1 MKTDRQ
7 GRTKGAERIF
17 EGLAVG
23 PGVAVGQ
30 AFLHDASMVR
40 APHYRIPAGRVDA
53 ERRRFDQAVV
63 AASRQV
69 DRLQSKARRLPGA
82 AGEELGYLLDA
93 YRQMLQGSRLIR
105 GVHRRIAE
113 ERINAEAAVGEEIGD
128 LVEAFTAMDDAYLA
142 GRVAD
147 VREVGQRLVRHL
159 TKTVHRPFQD
169 LPRNAV
175 IVSQELTP
183 ADTALLDP
191 KRVAGFATEAGGAE
205 SHTAIMARSLSLPA
219 VLGAPDLVAAIGH
232 GDPLVIDG
240 TRGRVIVNPSPET
253 LADYRKRRADFLR
266 QRRALNRLRD
276 LSAVTVDGAAVG
288 LMANIELPTEV
299 DAVLDSGAEGIG
311 LFRSEFLYM
320 NRSDWPSEDEQ
331 AAVYSDVVQRMGGR
345 PVTVRILDAGGDK
358 LETAHGGSMPDNPA
372 LGLRAVR
379 FLLRRQD
386 VLEAQLG
393 GVLRAAVH
401 GPVRILVPMVT
412 TVEEIAVVRVVL
424 ERVHRR
430 LRRQKVAVPK
440 EAPPV
445 GIMIEVPGA
454 ALAADSLAGVAD
466 FFAIGTNDLTQ
477 YTLAIDRADES
488 VAHLYNPLHPA
499 VLRLIHF
506 ATGAALRSRVPVSLC
521 GEMAGDPRLT
531 ALLLGMGIREL
542 SMTASAIPRVKQRIR
557 KVAVTDAEAHARG
570 VMSEMDPA
578 RVNALLGAS
587 G

>member
-1 MKTDRQ
+1 MKTDRHD
-7 GRTKGAERIF
+7 RTGGTEKIF

-40 APHYRIPAGRVDA
+40 APQYRIPASRVEA
-53 ERRRFDQAVV
+53 ERRRFGQAVH
-63 AASRQV
+63 AASRQM
-69 DRLQSKARRLPGA
+69 DRLHAKAQRLPGA

-93 YRQMLQGSRLIR
+93 YRQMLKGSRLVR
-105 GVHRRIAE
+105 GVYRRIEE
-113 ERINAEAAVGEEIGD
+113 ERINAEDAVRREIAD
-128 LVEAFTAMDDAYLA
+128 LVEAFSAMDDSYLA
-142 GRVAD
+142 GRITD
-147 VREVGQRLVRHL
+147 VREVGQRLVRNL
-159 TKTVHRPFQD
+159 TKSVSRPFQD

-191 KRVAGFATEAGGAE
+191 ERVAGFATEAGGAE

-219 VLGAPDLVAAIGH
+219 VLGVPDLVAAVRH
-232 GDPLVIDG
+232 GDTMIIDG
-240 TRGRVIVNPSPET
+240 SRGRVIVNPSQAT
-253 LADYRKRRADFLR
+253 LVDYRKRRADFLR

-276 LSAVTVDGAAVG
+276 LPSVTVDGAAVG
-288 LMANIELPTEV
+288 LMANIELPTEI
-299 DAVLDSGAEGIG
+299 DAVLDAGAQGIG

-320 NRSDWPSEDEQ
+320 NRADWPTEDEQ
-331 AAVYSDVVQRMGGR
+331 FAVYGEVVRRMAGR

-358 LETAHGGSMPDNPA
+358 LVTALGGSMPDNPA

-379 FLLRRQD
+379 FLLQRRD
-386 VLEAQLG
+386 VLEAQLAA
-393 GVLRAAVH
+393 VLRAAAL

-412 TVEEIAVVRVVL
+412 TADEVAAVRSVL

-440 EAPPV
+440 TLPPL

-454 ALAADSLAGVAD
+454 ALAADSLAGSVD

-488 VAHLYNPLHPA
+488 VAHLYNPLHPS

-506 ATGAALRSRVPVSLC
+506 ATGAALRARIPVSLC
-521 GEMAGDPRLT
+521 GEMAGEARLSG
-531 ALLLGMGIREL
+531 LLLGMGIREL
-542 SMTASAIPRVKQRIR
+542 SMTASSIPRVKQRIR
-557 KVAVTDAEAHARG
+557 KMAVGEAEAHARA
-570 VMSEMDPA
+570 VMSEFDPG
-578 RVNALLGAS
+578 RIDSLLGS
-587 G
+587 FG